1 MKFLDLDSPLMQGL
15 SKLADMMILNLL
27 TLVCCIPIITIGPAF
42 TALNY
47 MALKMVRNEECY
59 IVKGYFKSFKEN
71 FKQSTI
77 IWLLMLLVAFLLVL
91 DFYIMISAESE
102 TAAIIQILVIVAAIF
117 WLCTALYV
125 FPVLARFQNTIRATV
140 KNAFLMSIMQFPKTV
155 VMAVA
160 YLVPLLMFIYFFQF
174 TPIVL
179 FFGFSAPA
187 WVSAKLCDK
196 LFRKLENKF
205 FEEHGPIDSDVGEED
220 EHIFHDELDE
230 TLQDKSME

>member
-27 TLVCCIPIITIGPAF
+27 TLVCCIPIITVGPAF

-47 MALKMVRNEECY
+47 MALKMVRDEECY

-71 FKQSTI
+71 FKQGTI
-77 IWLLMLLVAFLLVL
+77 IWLLMMLVAFLLVL
-91 DFYIMISAESE
+91 DFYIMISSE
-102 TAAIIQILVIVAAIF
+102 NEIGNIIQILIVVAAVF

-125 FPVLARFQNTIRATV
+125 FPVLARFQNTIRATL

-160 YLVPLLMFIYFFQF
+160 YLIPLLLFIYFIEF
-174 TPIVL
+174 TPIAL

-187 WVSAKLCDK
+187 WISAKLCNK
-196 LFRKLENKF
+196 LFKKLEDKF
-205 FEEHGPIDSDVGEED
+205 LEEHGPIDSDAGEED

-230 TLQDKSME
+230 TLQSNPME

>member
-1 MKFLDLDSPLMQGL
+1 MKFFDLDSPLMQGL
-15 SKLADMMILNLL
+15 SKMADMMILNLL
-27 TLVCCIPIITIGPAF
+27 TLLCCLPIITVGPAL

-47 MALKMVRNEECY
+47 MSLKLVRNEECY

-71 FKQSTI
+71 FKQSTV
-77 IWLLMLLVAFLLVL
+77 IWLLMLLVAILLAL
-91 DFYIMISAESE
+91 DFYIIISAESE
-102 TAAIIQILVIVAAIF
+102 ISGIMQILIFVAAIF

-140 KNAFLMSIMQFPKTV
+140 KNAFLMSVMQFPKTV

-160 YLVPLLMFIYFFQF
+160 YLIPLVVFIYFFQL

-187 WVSAKLCDK
+187 WVSAKLYDK
-196 LFRKLENKF
+196 LFKKLENKF
-205 FEEHGPIDSDVGEED
+205 LEEHGPIDTDIEED

-230 TLQDKSME
+230 TLQDKTIN

>member
-1 MKFLDLDSPLMQGL
+1 MKLFDLDSPLMQGL
-15 SKLADMMILNLL
+15 SKMADMMILNLL
-27 TLVCCIPIITIGPAF
+27 TLVCCIPIITVGPAL

-77 IWLLMLLVAFLLVL
+77 IWFLMLLVAVLLVT
-91 DFYIMISAESE
+91 DFYIIIGSESE
-102 TAAIIQILVIVAAIF
+102 TGSIMQILIFVAAIF

-125 FPVLARFQNTIRATV
+125 FPVLAKFHNTIRATL

-160 YLVPLLMFIYFFQF
+160 YLIPLLLFIYFFQF

-179 FFGFSAPA
+179 FFGFSVPA

-196 LFRKLENKF
+196 LFKKLEANYL
-205 FEEHGPIDSDVGEED
+205 EEHGPISSDVGEED
-220 EHIFHDELDE
+220 EHIFSDELDE
-230 TLQDKSME
+230 TLQDKLTK

>member
-1 MKFLDLDSPLMQGL
+1 MKFFDLDSPLMQGL
-15 SKLADMMILNLL
+15 SKMADMMILNLL
-27 TLVCCIPIITIGPAF
+27 TLLCCLPIITVGPAL

-47 MALKMVRNEECY
+47 MALKLVRNEECY

-71 FKQSTI
+71 FKQSVV
-77 IWLLMLLVAFLLVL
+77 IWILMLIVALLLVM
-91 DFYIMISAESE
+91 DFYIMVSAESE
-102 TAAIIQILVIVAAIF
+102 TGGIMQILVLVAAIF

-140 KNAFLMSIMQFPKTV
+140 KNAFLMSVMQFPKTV

-160 YLVPLLMFIYFFQF
+160 YLIPLVVFIYFFQL

-187 WVSAKLCDK
+187 WVSAKLYDK
-196 LFRKLENKF
+196 LFKKLEDKYL
-205 FEEHGPIDSDVGEED
+205 EEQGPIESDMEED

-230 TLQDKSME
+230 TLQDRPIN

>member
-1 MKFLDLDSPLMQGL
+1 MKFFDLDSPLMQGL
-15 SKLADMMILNLL
+15 SKMADMMILNLL
-27 TLVCCIPIITIGPAF
+27 TLLCCLPIITVGPAL

-47 MALKMVRNEECY
+47 MALKIVRNEECY

-71 FKQSTI
+71 FRQSVI
-77 IWLLMLLVAFLLVL
+77 IWILLLIVALLLVM
-91 DFYIMISAESE
+91 DFYIMINAESG
-102 TAAIIQILVIVAAIF
+102 TGGIMQILIFVAAIF

-140 KNAFLMSIMQFPKTV
+140 KNAFLMSVMQFPKTV

-160 YLVPLLMFIYFFQF
+160 YLIPLVLLIYFFQL

-187 WVSAKLCDK
+187 WVSAKLNDK
-196 LFRKLENKF
+196 LFKKLEDKF
-205 FEEHGPIDSDVGEED
+205 LEEQGPIDSDVEED

-230 TLQDKSME
+230 TLQDKPIN

>member
-1 MKFLDLDSPLMQGL
+1 MKLFDLDSPLMQGL
-15 SKLADMMILNLL
+15 SKMADMMILNLL
-27 TLVCCIPIITIGPAF
+27 TLLCCLPIITVGPAF

-47 MALKMVRNEECY
+47 MSLKLVRNEECY

-71 FKQSTI
+71 FRQSVV
-77 IWLLMLLVAFLLVL
+77 IWMLLLIVAILLVI

-102 TAAIIQILVIVAAIF
+102 TGGIMLILIFVAAIF

-125 FPVLARFQNTIRATV
+125 FPVLARFHNTIKATV

-160 YLVPLLMFIYFFQF
+160 YLIPLVLFIYFLQL

-187 WVSAKLCDK
+187 WVSAKLNDK
-196 LFRKLENKF
+196 LFKKLENKYL
-205 FEEHGPIDSDVGEED
+205 EEQGPIDSDIEED

-230 TLQDKSME
+230 TLQDKPMN